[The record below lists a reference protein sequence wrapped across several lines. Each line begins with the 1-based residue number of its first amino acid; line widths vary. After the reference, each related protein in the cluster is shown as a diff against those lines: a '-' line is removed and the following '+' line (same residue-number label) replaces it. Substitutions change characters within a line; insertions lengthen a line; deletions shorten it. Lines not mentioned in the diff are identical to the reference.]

1 MLLQLDMGDQG
12 VRVMIDSY
20 DTFIDDVFTHLDEVK
35 KEYPDI
41 PVYVFGH
48 SMVSH
53 VLTARRFCRN
63 ILFA

>member
-1 MLLQLDMGDQG
+1 
-12 VRVMIDSY
+12 MIDSY

>member
-1 MLLQLDMGDQG
+1 
-12 VRVMIDSY
+12 MINTF

-48 SMVSH
+48 SMVGEEKS
-53 VLTARRFCRN
+53 VIISLLLN
-63 ILFA
+63 LS